1 MTANEKEKVRHAI
14 SLIMSEDGFERGMAI
29 LCNLVGHKPLI
40 DFAKLKPV
48 DLSTI
53 APGQQ
58 FGTAPGG
65 VGGGVGREEGGS

>member
-1 MTANEKEKVRHAI
+1 MTAKEREKVRIAI
-14 SLIMSEDGFERGMAI
+14 NLIMSEDGFERGMTV

-53 APGQQ
+53 PPGQL
-58 FGTAPGG
+58 FETAPPA
-65 VGGGVGREEGGS
+65 VGEQAKGDVTT